1 MDFLILVRRKYYK
14 EKDTRPPL
22 REGTPLV
29 HSTNPWY
36 GRVPPSIYFIS
47 SSSVTCISGLELRKL
62 SDIQNFSL
70 TVLISDPV
78 SITPFVFTLL
88 ANISHSFILPFNLF
102 NVS

>member
-1 MDFLILVRRKYYK
+1 MDFLILVRNKYYK
-14 EKDTRPPL
+14 EKDTRPLL

-36 GRVPPSIYFIS
+36 GRVPPSIHFIS
-47 SSSVTCISGLELRKL
+47 SYTVTCISGLEL

-88 ANISHSFILPFNLF
+88 ANISHSFLLPFNLF